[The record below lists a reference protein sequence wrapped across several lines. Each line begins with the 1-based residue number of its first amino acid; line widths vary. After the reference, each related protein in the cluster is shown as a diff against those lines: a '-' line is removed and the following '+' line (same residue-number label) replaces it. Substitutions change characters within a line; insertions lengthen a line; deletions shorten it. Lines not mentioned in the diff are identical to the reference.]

1 MSISEII
8 QNGSLTDKKALF
20 VFDSTN
26 SDEEV
31 ILKFNLWSR
40 YFFNRYYK
48 VKPAPF
54 HDGIDRANLAVYR
67 YNKREFIN
75 SAYRKAA
82 KTTLT
87 KLFVAFCIAN
97 DQEHSVKY
105 VKILSHEQGNSTQF
119 VTDIYNMLA
128 TISEMYPEIFV
139 KTTHKREETMSS
151 FTTSTGVKV
160 LATTVGKA
168 QRGSLQEDARPD
180 LQIFDD
186 FETRTTLRSAVIS
199 KAIWDNM
206 EEARNG
212 GKKSGEGCIYL
223 CNYISELG
231 NVHKLMERSD
241 NKQSIVLDVPI
252 IDDAGVIQWPE
263 AHTQEDVDFLKKT
276 AEDFE
281 GEFLNKPSAS
291 KDIYFPR
298 DELDKQEYKTP
309 IEVVGGTKVFHEYKP
324 SNRYGGGNDVAGG
337 VGLDSSASV
346 IINFDT
352 YPARV
357 VATYHSNTIDPEA
370 FGDKIYDDSLL
381 FGKCI
386 VGIENNKF
394 DQAVLKAKQRGA
406 LLYKSIPKEN
416 RIGVHKPTQY
426 GWNTNSLTKTKMLSD
441 LKSAIE
447 DGLLELSD
455 EELIKEM
462 KSYSRNDLID
472 REPDARLTTRHFD
485 LVIACAVAW
494 QMKDYAK
501 LGDNEL
507 TRSQRLMV
515 QGSERNRNIKPQS
528 R

>member
-1 MSISEII
+1 MSISQII
-8 QNGSLTDKKALF
+8 QDGSLTDKKALF
-20 VFDSTN
+20 VFNGSNTD
-26 SDEEV
+26 DEV

-40 YFFNRYYK
+40 YFFNKYFK
-48 VKPAPF
+48 SKDATF
-54 HDGIDRANLAVYR
+54 HDDIDRANLAVYR
-67 YNKREFIN
+67 YNKKEFVD

-82 KTTLT
+82 KTTRT
-87 KLFVAFCIAN
+87 KLFVAFAIAN
-97 DQEHSVKY
+97 DQDHSIKY

-128 TISEMYPEIFV
+128 TCGEMYPEIFI
-139 KTTHKREETMSS
+139 KTSQKREETMSS

-160 LATTVGKA
+160 LASTVGKA

-199 KAIWDNM
+199 KGIWDNM

-231 NVHKLMERSD
+231 NVHKLMERADS
-241 NKQSIVLDVPI
+241 KHSIIIDVPI
-252 IDDAGVIQWPE
+252 ITDEGVILWPE
-263 AHTQEDVDFLKKT
+263 AHSMDDVAFLKST
-276 AEDFE
+276 AEDWE

-298 DELDKQEYKTP
+298 EELDKQEFKTP
-309 IEVVGGTKVFHEYKP
+309 IEVVGGTKLFHEYKP
-324 SNRYGGGNDVAGG
+324 SNKYGGGNDVAGG

-357 VATYHSNTIDPEA
+357 VATYHSNEIDPEA

-394 DQAVLKAKQRGA
+394 DQTVLKAKQRGA

-416 RIGVHKPTQY
+416 RIGMQKPTQY

-501 LGDNEL
+501 LGDNDM

-515 QGSERNRNIKPQS
+515 QGAERNRNIKPQS